1 MNQADQEYI
10 QELAQNILEH
20 SGVKGMKW
28 GHRRAIKKMEKM
40 ALDTKSNSRLK
51 SKLAEVTKEQ
61 NSVNKTFGKSKSS
74 IVTAAGMRETKRL
87 NDKAELIK
95 GLNSSKTMDA
105 ANSAKRLQSK
115 VSGKVSKLNQKLSDA
130 QGKGKTSKAAHLQKK
145 RDAALA
151 YSKMISQHTTG
162 VVNKTRKANAG
173 IQSAINQQIKASKGM
188 KAANKKVNT
197 RASNISD
204 VIDYAKAAK
213 RRKDAHKRAYG
224 G

>member
-1 MNQADQEYI
+1 MNQADVEYI
-10 QELAQNILEH
+10 QGMAQEILEH

-40 ALDTKSNSRLK
+40 ASDTKSNARLT

-74 IVTAAGMRETKRL
+74 IVTVAGMRETKRL

-115 VSGKVSKLNQKLSDA
+115 VSGKVSKLNNKLSVA
-130 QGKGKTSKAAHLQKK
+130 ESKGKTSKAARLQKK

-173 IQSAINQQIKASKGM
+173 VQAAIDKQVKASKGM
-188 KAANKKVNT
+188 RAANSKVDN

-213 RRKDAHKRAYG
+213 RRKDAHKRVYG